1 MRKIVVVAKYTFI
14 EALKSKLL
22 LNVIFLGLALGFISY
37 VASELTYGEAQKIS
51 LDIGLGLISIALKI
65 IAIFYGVGIIQHEIE
80 TRSIYLVLSRP
91 IRKSYYLIGRLLG
104 MSLMLL
110 LNVLILGP
118 FAILMYV
125 LLGGEV
131 QSLMIW
137 ALVFSFLESLLL
149 LLIVVVCS
157 LFCSKVLAILLSI
170 SAYVAG
176 YVSGSLLESNRFADT
191 FVFRTILKIIDT
203 TLPNFNRLNL
213 KDYVLYQQTIDST
226 ILWSNLLYTGAFVVI
241 FVLIGSFIIEQKNI
255 D

>member
-1 MRKIVVVAKYTFI
+1 MKKIAVVAKYTFI

-22 LNVIFLGLALGFISY
+22 LNVVFLGLALGCISY
-37 VASELTYGEAQKIS
+37 VAAELTYGEAQKIS
-51 LDIGLGLISIALKI
+51 LDIGLGLISLALKV
-65 IAIFYGVGIIQHEIE
+65 IAVFYGVGIIQHEIE

-91 IRKSYYLIGRLLG
+91 IRKSAYLIGRLLG
-104 MSLMLL
+104 MSVMLL
-110 LNVLILGP
+110 LNVMILGP

-125 LLGGEV
+125 VLGGDI

-137 ALVFSFLESLLL
+137 TLVFSFLESLLL

-176 YVSGSLLESNRFADT
+176 YVSSSLLESNRFADT
-191 FVFRTILKIIDT
+191 FVFRMILKTVDT
-203 TLPNFNRLNL
+203 VLPNFSRLNL
-213 KDYVLYQQTIDST
+213 KDYVLYQQSIDPSV
-226 ILWSNLLYTGAFVVI
+226 LWGNLLYTALFMIVFVA
-241 FVLIGSFIIEQKNI
+241 IGSFIIEQKNF